1 MIKFDDDAMVKLYD
15 LSYGVDIVDE
25 RLKYF
30 ATYSYEADGYRVF
43 VEIKTMESIAFPRA
57 ALLSKVKEMG
67 GGQAR
72 FRFEGAL
79 DYGLEKVV

>member
-1 MIKFDDDAMVKLYD
+1 MIEFKDDTVMTLYD

-25 RLKYF
+25 RVKYF
-30 ATYSYEADGYRVF
+30 ATYVFEAEGYRVF

-57 ALLSKVKEMG
+57 AMLDKVKEMG

-72 FRFEGAL
+72 FRFDGAL
-79 DYGLEKVV
+79 DYGLG